1 MAKKIIITG
10 ATGLIGK
17 NISSELIKRGE
28 EVIVFTRN
36 TEDAKTKVPDA
47 SLYVKWD
54 YNKTEEWKE
63 YINNSNAVIH
73 LAGANLF
80 NRRWSK
86 KYKKIITESRI
97 KSTQNLVKAISEVE
111 NKPEVFIC
119 SSAVGFYGN
128 SGDKIL
134 TEDLTNGNDFL
145 ADLCYQ
151 WEKAA
156 EEVESLNVRRVSIR
170 SGIALSK
177 EEGILKKLLLPFKFY
192 AGSTIGNGNQW
203 FPWIHINDLVNV
215 YLFSLYNKVEGAV
228 NAVSPN
234 PVRMKEFTDELGK
247 ALNRPAFFKV
257 PEFLLRIVLGEAAE
271 AVLSSLRVIPQKL
284 NNQNF
289 KFEFENLSSC
299 LKDLLK

>member
-36 TEDAKTKVPDA
+36 TEDVKTKVPDA

-54 YNKTEEWKE
+54 YNKIEEWKE
-63 YINNSNAVIH
+63 YLNNSNAVIH

-80 NRRWSK
+80 NKRWSK

-97 KSTQNLVKAISEVE
+97 KSTQNLVKAISEAE

-134 TEDLTNGNDFL
+134 TEDSN
-145 ADLCYQ
+145 
-151 WEKAA
+151 
-156 EEVESLNVRRVSIR
+156 
-170 SGIALSK
+170 
-177 EEGILKKLLLPFKFY
+177 
-192 AGSTIGNGNQW
+192 
-203 FPWIHINDLVNV
+203 
-215 YLFSLYNKVEGAV
+215 
-228 NAVSPN
+228 
-234 PVRMKEFTDELGK
+234 
-247 ALNRPAFFKV
+247 
-257 PEFLLRIVLGEAAE
+257 
-271 AVLSSLRVIPQKL
+271 
-284 NNQNF
+284 
-289 KFEFENLSSC
+289 
-299 LKDLLK
+299 